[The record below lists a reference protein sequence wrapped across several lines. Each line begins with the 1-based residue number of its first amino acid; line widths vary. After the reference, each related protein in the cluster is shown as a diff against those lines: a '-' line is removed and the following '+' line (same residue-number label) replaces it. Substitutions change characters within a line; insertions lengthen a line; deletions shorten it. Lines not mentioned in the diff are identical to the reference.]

1 MLKRTNPLNSS
12 SLATL
17 FCMLFIVFG
26 HVTFAQNNP
35 TKPTPNSSLQ
45 INQIN
50 TTPEPPKVNASSYI
64 LMDFHSGHILA
75 SSNPNLKVEPAS
87 ITKMMTAY
95 VVFSEIK
102 SGNLSLDDMIT
113 VSEKAWRTGGSK
125 MFIEVD
131 KQVRVE
137 DLIRGMIVQSGN
149 DACVAL
155 AEHIAGSEEVF
166 ANMMTQHAKKIGM
179 NDSTFHNA
187 TGLPDEGHLVT
198 ANDVAKLGKALISEF
213 PDLYHF
219 YSEKEFT
226 FNKIKQHNR
235 NTLLYRDPT
244 VDGFKTGHTEAAGYC
259 LATSAMRNGM
269 RLINVIMGTES
280 EKARADETQKLINY
294 GFRFYETHK
303 LYRAGEQ
310 QVQPEIWKGV
320 EENVSLGLA
329 EDLFITIPK
338 SSYDQLK
345 ANVDIPGL
353 LTAPIQQGTQLGT
366 LNIMLNDQTVMQK
379 PLVALQT
386 VEQSGWWSRSM
397 DGIGL
402 WFKSFGD
409 DD

>member
-1 MLKRTNPLNSS
+1 MQIKTELKITYLFSILMLIST
-12 SLATL
+12 SLAW
-17 FCMLFIVFG
+17 
-26 HVTFAQNNP
+26 AQV
-35 TKPTPNSSLQ
+35 
-45 INQIN
+45 N
-50 TTPEPPKVNASSYI
+50 TTPAPPQVNASSYI
-64 LMDFHSGHILA
+64 LMDFHSGRVLA
-75 SSNPNLKVEPAS
+75 SENPHLQVEPAS

-95 VVFSEIK
+95 VVFSEVK

-131 KQVRVE
+131 KQVLVE
-137 DLIRGMIVQSGN
+137 DLIRGMIIQSGN

-166 ANMMTQHAKKIGM
+166 ASMMNQHAKNLGM
-179 NDSTFHNA
+179 ENSHFLNA
-187 TGLPDEGHLVT
+187 TGLPAEGHLVT
-198 ANDVAKLGKALISEF
+198 AHDVALLGQAMITEF
-213 PDLYHF
+213 PQLYHF

-269 RLINVIMGTES
+269 RLINVIMGTDS

-310 QVQPEIWKGV
+310 QVKPEIWKG
-320 EENVSLGLA
+320 EDEDIALGLA

-338 SSYDQLK
+338 GTYDQLE
-345 ANVDIPGL
+345 ASADIPGL

-366 LNIMLNDQTVMQK
+366 FNIALNGELIMQK
-379 PLVALQT
+379 PLIALQT
-386 VEQSGWWSRSM
+386 AEQAGWWSRSM

>member
-1 MLKRTNPLNSS
+1 
-12 SLATL
+12 
-17 FCMLFIVFG
+17 
-26 HVTFAQNNP
+26 
-35 TKPTPNSSLQ
+35 
-45 INQIN
+45 
-50 TTPEPPKVNASSYI
+50 
-64 LMDFHSGHILA
+64 
-75 SSNPNLKVEPAS
+75 
-87 ITKMMTAY
+87 
-95 VVFSEIK
+95 
-102 SGNLSLDDMIT
+102 NLSLDDIVI

-131 KQVRVE
+131 KQVSVE
-137 DLIRGMIVQSGN
+137 DLVRGMIVQSGN

-166 ANMMTQHAKKIGM
+166 ASMMNQHAKKLGM
-179 NDSTFHNA
+179 NDSNFHNA
-187 TGLPDEGHLVT
+187 TGLPAEGHLVT
-198 ANDVAKLGKALISEF
+198 ANDVALLGKAMINEF

-269 RLINVIMGTES
+269 RLISVIMGTES
-280 EKARADETQKLINY
+280 EKARANETQKLINY
-294 GFRFYETHK
+294 GFRFFETHK

-310 QVQPEIWKGV
+310 QVQREIWKG
-320 EENVSLGLA
+320 EDENISLGLA

-338 SSYDQLK
+338 GSYDQLE
-345 ANVDIPGL
+345 ANVDIPSL

-366 LNIMLNDQTVMQK
+366 LNIMLNGQAVIQK

-386 VEQSGWWSRSM
+386 AEQAGWWSRSM

-402 WFKSFGD
+402 WFKSFGND
-409 DD
+409 E

>member
-1 MLKRTNPLNSS
+1 MLKQTTKLSC
-12 SLATL
+12 LVIV
-17 FCMLFIVFG
+17 FCSLFIAVALNT
-26 HVTFAQNNP
+26 VMAQI
-35 TKPTPNSSLQ
+35 PTPNNSLNAGQ
-45 INQIN
+45 ISATPKAPQI
-50 TTPEPPKVNASSYI
+50 NASSYI
-64 LMDFHSGHILA
+64 LMDFHSGHVLA
-75 SSNPNLKVEPAS
+75 SDNPNLQVEPAS

-102 SGNLSLDDMIT
+102 SGNLSLDDVIT

-131 KQVRVE
+131 KQVGVE

-155 AEHIAGSEEVF
+155 AEHIAGSEEVC
-166 ANMMTQHAKKIGM
+166 ASMMNQHAKKLGM
-179 NDSTFHNA
+179 HDSNFLNA
-187 TGLPDEGHLVT
+187 TGLPAEGHLVT
-198 ANDVAKLGKALISEF
+198 ANDVAKLGIALIAEF

-269 RLINVIMGTES
+269 RLVSVIMGTES

-294 GFRFYETHK
+294 GFRFFETHK

-310 QVQPEIWKGV
+310 QVQPEIWKG
-320 EENVSLGLA
+320 EEESIALGLA

-338 SSYDQLK
+338 GTYDQLE
-345 ANVDIPGL
+345 ASVDIPGL

-366 LNIMLNDQTVMQK
+366 LNIKLNGQAVMQK

-386 VEQSGWWSRSM
+386 AEQAGWWSRSM

-409 DD
+409 D

>member
-1 MLKRTNPLNSS
+1 MQNKNHPILLCC
-12 SLATL
+12 LL
-17 FCMLFIVFG
+17 FLTHWVS
-26 HVTFAQNNP
+26 AQ
-35 TKPTPNSSLQ
+35 T
-45 INQIN
+45 N
-50 TTPEPPKVNASSYI
+50 TTPQPPQVNASSYI
-64 LMDFHSGHILA
+64 LMDYHSGRVLA
-75 SSNPNLKVEPAS
+75 SNNPDLQVEPAS

-102 SGNLSLDDMIT
+102 SGNLSLDEMIT

-131 KQVRVE
+131 KQVKVE
-137 DLIRGMIVQSGN
+137 DLIRGMIIQSGN

-166 ANMMTQHAKKIGM
+166 ASMMNQHAKQLGM
-179 NDSTFHNA
+179 QNSAFYNA
-187 TGLPDEGHLVT
+187 TGLPAEGHLVT
-198 ANDVAKLGKALISEF
+198 ASDVALLGRALIADF

-219 YSEKEFT
+219 YAEKEFT

-259 LATSAMRNGM
+259 LATSAVRNGM

-310 QVQPEIWKGV
+310 RVSQEIWKG
-320 EENVSLGLA
+320 EEEEIPLGLA
-329 EDLFITIPK
+329 NDLFITIPK
-338 SSYDQLK
+338 GSYEQLE
-345 ANVDIPGL
+345 ANADIPGL

-366 LNIMLNDQTVMQK
+366 LNVTLNGEPVAIK

-386 VEQSGWWSRSM
+386 AEQAGWWSRSM

>member
-1 MLKRTNPLNSS
+1 MKNKTTLILLLLVFT
-12 SLATL
+12 SLGL
-17 FCMLFIVFG
+17 
-26 HVTFAQNNP
+26 AQ
-35 TKPTPNSSLQ
+35 TPNSIS
-45 INQIN
+45 
-50 TTPEPPKVNASSYI
+50 TTPQPPKVNASSYI
-64 LMDFHSGHILA
+64 LMDYHSGHVLA
-75 SSNPNLKVEPAS
+75 SDNPHLQVEPAS

-102 SGNLSLDDMIT
+102 SGNLDLADMIT

-131 KQVRVE
+131 KQVVVE
-137 DLIRGMIVQSGN
+137 DLIRGMIIQSGN

-166 ANMMTQHAKKIGM
+166 ASMMNQHANKLGM
-179 NDSTFHNA
+179 SNSNFLNA
-187 TGLPDEGHLVT
+187 TGLPAEGHLVT
-198 ANDVAKLGKALISEF
+198 AHDVAILGRALITDF

-219 YSEKEFT
+219 YAEKEFT

-294 GFRFYETHK
+294 GFRFFETHK
-303 LYRAGEQ
+303 LYNAGDER
-310 QVQPEIWKGV
+310 VRPELWKGQD
-320 EENVSLGLA
+320 EDIALGLA
-329 EDLFITIPK
+329 NDLFITIPK
-338 SSYDQLK
+338 GSYDQLD
-345 ANVDIPGL
+345 ANADIPGL
-353 LTAPIQQGTQLGT
+353 LTAPIQKGAQLGT
-366 LNIMLNDQTVMQK
+366 LNITLNGESFMQK
-379 PLVALQT
+379 PLVALQAA
-386 VEQSGWWSRSM
+386 EQAGWWSRNM

-409 DD
+409 DE

>member
-1 MLKRTNPLNSS
+1 MIKNTQLLVYIAFLMLSFEST
-12 SLATL
+12 
-17 FCMLFIVFG
+17 
-26 HVTFAQNNP
+26 AQLD
-35 TKPTPNSSLQ
+35 S
-45 INQIN
+45 
-50 TTPEPPKVNASSYI
+50 TPEPPKVNASSY
-64 LMDFHSGHILA
+64 LLVDYHSGRVLA
-75 SSNPNLKVEPAS
+75 SDNPHLQVEPAS

-95 VVFSEIK
+95 VVFTEIK
-102 SGNLSLDDMIT
+102 SGNLALDDMIT
-113 VSEKAWRTGGSK
+113 ISEKAWRTGGSK

-131 KQVRVE
+131 KQVQVE
-137 DLIRGMIVQSGN
+137 DLIRGMIIQSGN

-166 ANMMTQHAKKIGM
+166 ANMMNQHAKKLGM
-179 NDSTFHNA
+179 VDSSFKNA
-187 TGLPDEGHLVT
+187 TGLPAEGHLVS
-198 ANDVAKLGKALISEF
+198 AHDVAILGKAMIAEF

-269 RLINVIMGTES
+269 RLINVVMGTAS
-280 EKARADETQKLINY
+280 EKARADESQKLLNY

-303 LYRAGEQ
+303 LYNAGEERIKS
-310 QVQPEIWKGV
+310 EIWKGQ
-320 EENVSLGLA
+320 EEELSIGLA
-329 EDLFITIPK
+329 EDLFISIPK
-338 SSYDQLK
+338 GSYEKLE
-345 ANVDIPGL
+345 ANVDLPNIM
-353 LTAPIQQGTQLGT
+353 TAPIQQGTQLGT
-366 LNIMLNDQTVMQK
+366 LKIQLNGEVLIEK

-386 VEQSGWWSRSM
+386 AEQAGWWSRSM

-409 DD
+409 DE

>member
-1 MLKRTNPLNSS
+1 MILVLLLLFS
-12 SLATL
+12 TL
-17 FCMLFIVFG
+17 LQ
-26 HVTFAQNNP
+26 AQLNP
-35 TKPTPNSSLQ
+35 TPQTNN
-45 INQIN
+45 NQG
-50 TTPEPPKVNASSYI
+50 TTPPPPQVNASSYI
-64 LMDFHSGHILA
+64 LMDYHSGRVLA
-75 SSNPNLKVEPAS
+75 SDNPDLQVEPAS

-102 SGNLSLDDMIT
+102 SGNLALTDMVTI
-113 VSEKAWRTGGSK
+113 SEKAWRTGGSK

-131 KQVRVE
+131 KQVLVE
-137 DLIRGMIVQSGN
+137 DLVRGMIVQSGN

-166 ANMMTQHAKKIGM
+166 ASMMNQHAQKLGM
-179 NDSTFHNA
+179 TRSNFLNA
-187 TGLPDEGHLVT
+187 TGLPAEGHLVT
-198 ANDVAKLGKALISEF
+198 AADVARLGQAMIAEF

-226 FNKIKQHNR
+226 YNKIKQHNR

-269 RLINVIMGTES
+269 RLINVIMGTDS
-280 EKARADETQKLINY
+280 EKARADESQKLINY

-303 LYRAGEQ
+303 LYRAGEERIKA
-310 QVQPEIWKGV
+310 EIWKG
-320 EENVSLGLA
+320 EEEEVPLGLNN
-329 EDLFITIPK
+329 DLYITIPK
-338 SSYDQLK
+338 GSYDQLE
-345 ANVDIPGL
+345 ASVDVPGL
-353 LTAPIQQGTQLGT
+353 LTAPIQQGTRLGT
-366 LNIMLNDQTVMQK
+366 LKIQLNGEVLAQQ

-386 VEQSGWWSRSM
+386 AAAAGWWSRTM

-409 DD
+409 DE

>member
-1 MLKRTNPLNSS
+1 MLKQTTPFNLLCLVSV
-12 SLATL
+12 
-17 FCMLFIVFG
+17 FCALILGTVFNTA
-26 HVTFAQNNP
+26 VAQM
-35 TKPTPNSSLQ
+35 PTPQ
-45 INQIN
+45 TAQV
-50 TTPEPPKVNASSYI
+50 TATPEPPQVNASSYI
-64 LMDFHSGHILA
+64 LMDFHSGHVLA
-75 SSNPNLKVEPAS
+75 SDNPNLQVEPAS

-102 SGNLSLDDMIT
+102 SGNLSLEDMIT

-131 KQVRVE
+131 KQVQVE

-166 ANMMTQHAKKIGM
+166 ASMMNQHAKKLGM
-179 NDSTFHNA
+179 NDSHFLNA
-187 TGLPDEGHLVT
+187 TGLPAEGHLVT
-198 ANDVAKLGKALISEF
+198 AHDVAMLGKALITEF

-219 YSEKEFT
+219 YAEKEFT

-269 RLINVIMGTES
+269 RLINVIMGTDS

-294 GFRFYETHK
+294 GFRFFETHK

-310 QVQPEIWKGV
+310 QVQPEIWKGA
-320 EENVSLGLA
+320 EENISLGLA

-338 SSYDQLK
+338 GSYDQLE
-345 ANVDIPGL
+345 ATVDIPGL

-366 LNIMLNDQTVMQK
+366 LNIMLNGQAVMQK

-386 VEQSGWWSRSM
+386 AEQAGWWSRSM

-409 DD
+409 DE

>member
-1 MLKRTNPLNSS
+1 MHKKTTTLFIQLLLCTLLLSG
-12 SLATL
+12 LAT
-17 FCMLFIVFG
+17 
-26 HVTFAQNNP
+26 AQ
-35 TKPTPNSSLQ
+35 PN
-45 INQIN
+45 INN
-50 TTPEPPKVNASSYI
+50 TTPQPPQVNASSYL
-64 LMDFHSGHILA
+64 LMDFHSGRILA
-75 SSNPNLKVEPAS
+75 ADNPDLTVEPAS

-95 VVFSEIK
+95 VVFSEIN
-102 SGNLSLDDMIT
+102 SGNLALDDMIT

-131 KQVRVE
+131 KQVAVE
-137 DLIRGMIVQSGN
+137 DLIRGMIIQSGN

-166 ANMMTQHAKKIGM
+166 ASMMNQHAKRLGM
-179 NDSTFHNA
+179 TNSHFKNA
-187 TGLPDEGHLVT
+187 TGLPAEGHLVT
-198 ANDVAKLGKALISEF
+198 ARDVAQLGRALITDF
-213 PDLYHF
+213 PDLYHY

-235 NTLLYRDPT
+235 NTLLYRDHT

-294 GFRFYETHK
+294 GFRFFETHK
-303 LYRAGEQ
+303 LYNAGDQ
-310 QVQPEIWKGV
+310 RVTQEIWKGK
-320 EENVSLGLA
+320 EEDIPLGLA
-329 EDLFITIPK
+329 EDLYITIPK
-338 SSYDQLK
+338 GSYEQLA
-345 ANVDIPGL
+345 ANADIPGI

-366 LNIMLNDQTVMQK
+366 LNVTLNGEPVVNM
-379 PLVALQT
+379 PLVALKT
-386 VEQSGWWSRSM
+386 AEQAGWWSRSM

>member
-1 MLKRTNPLNSS
+1 MQRKT
-12 SLATL
+12 TL
-17 FCMLFIVFG
+17 FMSLILLTCCSQL
-26 HVTFAQNNP
+26 FAQTVGNSVI
-35 TKPTPNSSLQ
+35 TATPQ
-45 INQIN
+45 APQ
-50 TTPEPPKVNASSYI
+50 VDASSYI
-64 LMDFHSGHILA
+64 LMDFHSGRVLA
-75 SSNPNLKVEPAS
+75 ADNPNLQVEPAS

-102 SGNLSLDDMIT
+102 AGNLALDDMIT

-131 KQVRVE
+131 KQVQVE
-137 DLIRGMIVQSGN
+137 DLIRGMIIQSGN

-166 ANMMTQHAKKIGM
+166 ASMMNQHAKQLNM
-179 NDSTFHNA
+179 HDSHFLNA

-198 ANDVAKLGKALISEF
+198 AHDVALLGQAMITNF

-269 RLINVIMGTES
+269 RLISVIMGTDS

-294 GFRFYETHK
+294 GFRFFETHK
-303 LYRAGEQ
+303 LYRGGEQ
-310 QVQPEIWKGV
+310 QVTPEIWKGQD
-320 EENVSLGLA
+320 ETIALGLA
-329 EDLFITIPK
+329 NDLFITIPK
-338 SSYDQLK
+338 GSYDQLK
-345 ANVDIPGL
+345 AHVDVPGL

-366 LNIMLNDQTVMQK
+366 LNIMLNGEPMMQR

-386 VEQSGWWSRSM
+386 AEQAGWWSRSM

-402 WFKSFGD
+402 WFKSFGSD
-409 DD
+409 D

>member
-1 MLKRTNPLNSS
+1 MIKISKTLTFLLLLNFST
-12 SLATL
+12 TL
-17 FCMLFIVFG
+17 W
-26 HVTFAQNNP
+26 AQNS
-35 TKPTPNSSLQ
+35 TSA
-45 INQIN
+45 
-50 TTPEPPKVNASSYI
+50 TPEPPKVNASSYI
-64 LMDFHSGHILA
+64 LMDYHSGHVLA
-75 SSNPNLKVEPAS
+75 SDNPHLQVEPAS

-102 SGNLSLDDMIT
+102 AGHLSLDDMIT
-113 VSEKAWRTGGSK
+113 ISEKAWRTGGSK

-131 KQVRVE
+131 KQVSVE
-137 DLIRGMIVQSGN
+137 DLVRGMIIQSGN

-166 ANMMTQHAKKIGM
+166 ANMMNQHAQKLGM
-179 NDSTFHNA
+179 KNSNFLNA

-198 ANDVAKLGKALISEF
+198 AHDVALLGKALIAEF

-294 GFRFYETHK
+294 GFRFFETHK
-303 LYRAGEQ
+303 LFNANDERVKA
-310 QVQPEIWKGV
+310 EIWKG
-320 EENVSLGLA
+320 EEEEVSIGLA
-329 EDLFITIPK
+329 NDLFITIPK
-338 SSYDQLK
+338 GSYDDLK
-345 ANVDIPGL
+345 ANVDLPSL

-366 LNIMLNDQTVMQK
+366 LNIELYDQTIIQK
-379 PLVALQT
+379 PLVALET
-386 VEQSGWWSRSM
+386 AEQAGWWSRSM

-409 DD
+409 DE

>member
-1 MLKRTNPLNSS
+1 MIKLKT
-12 SLATL
+12 SLIKSNLLTAL
-17 FCMLFIVFG
+17 CALILLSASQF
-26 HVTFAQNNP
+26 VTAQKPIPDSAQSASQNNA
-35 TKPTPNSSLQ
+35 TPA
-45 INQIN
+45 
-50 TTPEPPKVNASSYI
+50 PPQVKASSYI
-64 LMDFHSGHILA
+64 LMDYHSGRVLA
-75 SSNPNLKVEPAS
+75 SENPDLQVEPAS

-102 SGNLSLDDMIT
+102 SGNLSLDEKIS

-131 KQVRVE
+131 KQVVVE

-166 ANMMTQHAKKIGM
+166 ASMMNQHAKKLGM
-179 NDSTFHNA
+179 NDSNFHNA
-187 TGLPDEGHLVT
+187 TGLPAEGHLVT
-198 ANDVAKLGKALISEF
+198 ANDVAKLGVAIISEF

-269 RLINVIMGTES
+269 RLINVIMGTDS

-294 GFRFYETHK
+294 GFRFFETHK
-303 LYRAGEQ
+303 LYQAGDQ
-310 QVQPEIWKGV
+310 QYQPEVWKGA
-320 EENVSLGLA
+320 EENVSLGLT

-338 SSYDQLK
+338 GSYDKLE

-353 LTAPIQQGTQLGT
+353 LTAPIQQGAQLGSLNIT
-366 LNIMLNDQTVMQK
+366 LNGETVTQK
-379 PLVALQT
+379 PLVALQA
-386 VEQSGWWSRSM
+386 VEQAGWWSRSM

>member
-1 MLKRTNPLNSS
+1 MIKNTTIFTYFILLTL
-12 SLATL
+12 SLT
-17 FCMLFIVFG
+17 
-26 HVTFAQNNP
+26 AQAQ
-35 TKPTPNSSLQ
+35 LDA
-45 INQIN
+45 
-50 TTPEPPKVNASSYI
+50 TPEPPKVNASSYI
-64 LMDFHSGHILA
+64 LVDFHSGRVLA
-75 SSNPNLKVEPAS
+75 ADNPHLPVEPAS

-102 SGNLSLDDMIT
+102 SGNLSLDESVTI
-113 VSEKAWRTGGSK
+113 SEKAWRTGGSK

-131 KQVRVE
+131 KQVKVE
-137 DLIRGMIVQSGN
+137 DLIRGMIIQSGN

-166 ANMMTQHAKKIGM
+166 ASMMNQHAKKLGM
-179 NDSTFHNA
+179 NDSQFANA
-187 TGLPDEGHLVT
+187 TGLPAEGHIVS
-198 ANDVAKLGKALISEF
+198 AYDVAILGNALVAEF

-219 YSEKEFT
+219 YAEKEFT

-269 RLINVIMGTES
+269 RLINVVMGTES
-280 EKARADETQKLINY
+280 EKARADESQKLLNY
-294 GFRFYETHK
+294 GFRFFETHK
-303 LYRAGEQ
+303 LYNAGDERIKS
-310 QVQPEIWKGV
+310 EIWKG
-320 EENVSLGLA
+320 EQEDISIGLA

-338 SSYDQLK
+338 GSYDKLQ
-345 ANVDIPGL
+345 ANVDLPNL
-353 LTAPIQQGTQLGT
+353 LTAPIPQGAQLGT
-366 LNIMLNDQTVMQK
+366 LKIELNGEVLMQK

-386 VEQSGWWSRSM
+386 AEQAGWWSRSM